1 MAKNLQP
8 KQDSETPELLF
19 VYGTL
24 MSGQRLHKHL
34 SARAGVRYMGAARMR
49 GELYRPLGRRYPGA
63 VRTGRKGRLI
73 LGELYE
79 LRQPAQT
86 LPALDRLEGCD
97 EGLFTREKV
106 LVSHK
111 AKRRR
116 AWTYL
121 YAKPLA
127 NAEPIHQGNF
137 AQYAASTSK

>member
-1 MAKNLQP
+1 MTKSLQL
-8 KQDSETPELLF
+8 KQDSGRPELLF

-34 SARAGVRYMGAARMR
+34 AERPGVRYMGTARMR

-63 VRTGRKGRLI
+63 VRTERRGRHI

-97 EGLFTREKV
+97 EGLFTREQV
-106 LVSHK
+106 TVSHRAGK
-111 AKRRR
+111 RR

-127 NAEPIHQGNF
+127 NAEPILRGNF
-137 AQYAASTSK
+137 AQYASATSK

>member
-1 MAKNLQP
+1 MAKSLQL
-8 KQDSETPELLF
+8 KQDSQRPALLF

-34 SARAGVRYMGAARMR
+34 AQRPGVRYMGTARMR
-49 GELYRPLGRRYPGA
+49 GELYRPLSRRYPGA
-63 VRTGRKGRLI
+63 VRTGRKDRHI

-86 LPALDRLEGCD
+86 FPVLDRLEGCD
-97 EGLFTREKV
+97 EGLFTREQV
-106 LVSHK
+106 VVSQK
-111 AKRRR
+111 TGRRR

-137 AQYAASTSK
+137 AQYASSTSK

>member
-1 MAKNLQP
+1 
-8 KQDSETPELLF
+8 LLF

-34 SARAGVRYMGAARMR
+34 TARPDVRLVGNARMR

-63 VRTGRKGRLI
+63 VRTGRRGRHI

-86 LPALDRLEGCD
+86 LPVLDRLEGCD
-97 EGLFTREKV
+97 EGLFTREQV
-106 LVSHK
+106 MVSHK
-111 AKRRR
+111 ARKRR

-127 NAEPIHQGNF
+127 NAEPILQGSF
-137 AQYAASTSK
+137 AQYASK